1 MSWSKPRQTRTH
13 LRFGLRLMRSIRCV
27 VLLDTCASIPSNLI
41 SLAQVV
47 ANIFLPRRKES
58 SSHHRPYPLPVA
70 IRRANPPRWWRW
82 TPLHSTLSS
91 PRHICEQKLSLINKS
106 SDISPEQKSTTIHF
120 YVFIGLRL
128 GACANNRSILTTH
141 ANPTHLC
148 AQRRI
153 FLATTF
159 QF

>member
-1 MSWSKPRQTRTH
+1 MEQAEADAHAPAFRSKINAVDQV
-13 LRFGLRLMRSIRCV
+13 RCV
-27 VLLDTCASIPSNLI
+27 AGYMRQHSIEFNIVGAS
-41 SLAQVV
+41 V
-47 ANIFLPRRKES
+47 ANIFFSPHRKER

-106 SDISPEQKSTTIHF
+106 SDISPKTTTIHF